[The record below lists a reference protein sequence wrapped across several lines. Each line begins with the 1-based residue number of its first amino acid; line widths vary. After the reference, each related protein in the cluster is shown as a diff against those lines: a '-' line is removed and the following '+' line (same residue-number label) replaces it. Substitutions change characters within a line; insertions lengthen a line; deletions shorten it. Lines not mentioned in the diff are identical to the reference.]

1 MPVRKLRSLPE
12 HDDSL
17 WMDPADPRLI
27 PTIVAVWERSR
38 RLCPPHFPAGIYKH
52 RSIEQA
58 NRLTESWEHDAIE
71 RAALRA
77 SAGTA
82 KR

>member
-1 MPVRKLRSLPE
+1 MPIRKLRSLPE

-17 WMDPADPRLI
+17 WIDPADPKLI

-52 RSIEQA
+52 PSIEQA
-58 NRLTESWEHDAIE
+58 NRLTESWERDAVE
-71 RAALRA
+71 RASLRA
-77 SAGTA
+77 SAATA